1 MSVNLLAWISSPLA
15 VIKLVIKPGVAVPC
29 GVPCRAG
36 HRLSSVVLSAVLLSV
51 LVACGGGGGG
61 GTPTNGASA
70 DTATGGDP
78 SSGGGDTGVCGVDSQ
93 KTFVK
98 QVADDWYLWYDE
110 MAVVDPAEFND
121 AQSYLNA
128 LTAPLASDDRDP
140 GFSYLTTREQDE
152 AALNS
157 GAYVGFGFRY
167 GFDEAN
173 RLRFSDVFEGGP
185 AGDAEIQRS
194 DILLAIDTGNGF
206 ETTEQLAARNA
217 SNEEIFGP
225 SELGVERAFRIQQG
239 TETREVTLVKRELV
253 TPALA
258 GLPRLIEREG
268 LSPVGYVHMRAF
280 INSAENPLNN
290 MAQTFANAGVSDL
303 IVDFRYN
310 GGGLL
315 SVAEQLLNVLAGEAA
330 TGQESFR
337 ISHNVK
343 RSNEN
348 VSTFFARPQAPLSPL
363 RIAFI
368 VTGATASASELVI
381 NSIAPYI
388 DLVMVGEDTLGK
400 AVGQY
405 AFDQSGCETRLRLVS
420 FEIVNGEGQGG
431 YYTGLADTG
440 RFTLCP
446 AQDDLTRPFTD
457 SRENSLSVALDW
469 LSSGACSAVAAKR
482 AVDPYAPLPD
492 WGLARQVDKPFGRSP
507 WVQ

>member
-1 MSVNLLAWISSPLA
+1 MNLLARILNPVV
-15 VIKLVIKPGVAVPC
+15 VINRSIRLGSTVPC
-29 GVPCRAG
+29 NPPRKRQR
-36 HRLSSVVLSAVLLSV
+36 RLPLVALNAALLSV

-61 GTPTNGASA
+61 GSPTNGASGG
-70 DTATGGDP
+70 TGNGSNP
-78 SSGGGDTGVCGVDSQ
+78 GSGGGSGACGVDSQ

-110 MAVVDPAEFND
+110 MAVVDPADFSD
-121 AQSYLNA
+121 AQAYLNA
-128 LTAPLASDDRDP
+128 LTAPLASDARDP
-140 GFSYLTTREQDE
+140 GFSYLTTKEEDE

-173 RLRFSDVFEGGP
+173 RMRFSDVFEGGP
-185 AGDAEIQRS
+185 AGDANIQRS
-194 DILLAIDTGNGF
+194 TILLAIDAGNGF

-225 SELGVERAFRIQQG
+225 SELGVERGFRIQQG
-239 TETREVTLVKRELV
+239 TEVREVTLVKRELV

-258 GLPRLIEREG
+258 GQPTLIQREG

-280 INSAENPLNN
+280 INSAEEPLNA
-290 MAQTFANAGVSDL
+290 MAQTFADAGVTDV

-315 SVAEQLLNVLAGEAA
+315 SVAEQLLNVLAGEVA

-337 ISHNVK
+337 IAHNDK

-368 VTGATASASELVI
+368 VTGASASASELVI
-381 NSIAPYI
+381 NSMAPHI

-405 AFDQSGCETRLRLVS
+405 AFDQSGCDTRLRLVS

-457 SRENSLSVALDW
+457 TRENSLSVALDW
-469 LSSGACSAVAAKR
+469 LNSGACSAVVAKR
-482 AVDPYAPLPD
+482 AVDAYAPLPD
-492 WGLARQVDKPFGRSP
+492 WDLARQTEQPFGRSP